1 MPEAQDAISGEYH
14 GERKPLFNL
23 AFKTALLTALTL
35 GIYRFWA
42 KTRIRKYIWSSVAG
56 QSDAFEYTGTGLEKF
71 LGFLMAI
78 VILAIYLG
86 IVQMILFY
94 FGLSLFSEP
103 TSSAEMVGQT
113 LAFYITFLAVV
124 PLIFFAQYRARRYKL
139 ARSRWR
145 GVRFGMERSAWGYA
159 LRAMGHWVLTIFTL
173 GVLLPRQTFYLEKY
187 MTDRTWYGNGK
198 FEQQGKWTGLY
209 PAMKHL
215 AIGLAILIGGGI
227 LGGLTGSA
235 VLGVTAAVVG
245 YIWLMIGLVSYRVK
259 SFIYLTD
266 NKVLD
271 GEVRFDATP
280 ETSIIVG
287 TVIVGGL
294 VVGLVVGLV
303 FAVVGG
309 IASSLMGPLMFGNPV
324 AQIFGLIAVAA
335 IYIMALAM
343 AGALSLVWITQPI
356 IDHVVTTLNVKG
368 AEHLNTI
375 KQRAHDDG
383 ADAEGF
389 ADALD
394 VGGAI

>member
-1 MPEAQDAISGEYH
+1 MSEIKSTISGEYH
-14 GERKPLFNL
+14 GERRPLFTL
-23 AFKTALLTALTL
+23 AFKTAILTALTV

-56 QSDAFEYTGTGLEKF
+56 QGDAFEYTGTGLEKF
-71 LGFLMAI
+71 LGFLMAM
-78 VILAIYLG
+78 VILAVYLG
-86 IVQMILFY
+86 IIQMILFY
-94 FGLSLFSEP
+94 FGLTLLSEP
-103 TSSAEMVGQT
+103 RNEAEMLAQMG
-113 LAFYITFLAVV
+113 AFYVTFLAVV
-124 PLIFFAQYRARRYKL
+124 PLIFFAQYRARRYKM

-145 GVRFGMERSAWGYA
+145 GVRFGMEHGAWGYA
-159 LRAMGHWVLTIFTL
+159 LRAIGHWVLTLVTL

-187 MTDRTWYGNGK
+187 MTDRTWYGDGK
-198 FEQQGKWTGLY
+198 FQQKGRWTELY

-215 AIGLAILIGGGI
+215 AIGLAVLVGGSL
-227 LGGLTGSA
+227 LGGLTGSGGIVVIA
-235 VLGVTAAVVG
+235 GLVG
-245 YIWLMIGLVSYRVK
+245 YVWFMVGLVSYRVN

-271 GEVRFDATP
+271 GEVHFHATP
-280 ETSIIVG
+280 ETSTIVS

-309 IASSLMGPLMFGNPV
+309 IASSMMGPLMFGDPV
-324 AQIFGLIAVAA
+324 ARIVGLIAVAA

-356 IDHVVTTLNVKG
+356 IDHVVTEMRVHG
-368 AEHLNTI
+368 AEHLNSI
-375 KQRAHDDG
+375 KQRAHDTG

>member
-1 MPEAQDAISGEYH
+1 MSEIQKAISGGYD
-14 GERKPLFNL
+14 GERKPLFTL

-42 KTRIRKYIWSSVAG
+42 KTRIRKYIWSSAVG
-56 QSDAFEYTGTGLEKF
+56 EGDAFEYTGTGLEKF

-78 VILAIYLG
+78 VILAVYLG

-94 FGLSLFSEP
+94 FGMTLFSEP
-103 TSSAEMVGQT
+103 TSQAEMVGQM
-113 LAFYITFLAVV
+113 LAFYITFFAVV

-145 GVRFGMERSAWGYA
+145 GVRFGMEKDAWGYA
-159 LRAMGHWVLTIFTL
+159 FRAIGHWILTIVTL
-173 GVLLPRQTFYLEKY
+173 GALLPRQTFSLEKY
-187 MTDRTWYGNGK
+187 MADRTWYGNGK
-198 FEQQGKWTGLY
+198 FEQHGKWTGLY

-227 LGGLTGSA
+227 LAGVTGSA
-235 VLGVTAAVVG
+235 LIGGVAAVVG
-245 YIWLMIGLVSYRVK
+245 YFWFMVGLVSYRVR
-259 SFIYLTD
+259 SFIYLTQ
-266 NKVLD
+266 NKTLD
-271 GEVRFDATP
+271 GEVTFEATP
-280 ETSIIVG
+280 DTSTIVS

-294 VVGLVVGLV
+294 VVGLIVGVV
-303 FAVVGG
+303 FAVVG
-309 IASSLMGPLMFGNPV
+309 AVVSSMMGPLMFGNPV
-324 AQIFGLIAVAA
+324 AQVFGVIFVVAL
-335 IYIMALAM
+335 YVLALAM

-356 IDHVVTTLNVKG
+356 IDHVVCSMKVQG
-368 AEHLNTI
+368 ADHLNSIT
-375 KQRAHDDG
+375 QRAHDEG

>member
-1 MPEAQDAISGEYH
+1 MSDVTHRVSGEYH
-14 GERKPLFNL
+14 GARKPLFGL
-23 AFKTALLTALTL
+23 AFKTALLTALTV

-56 QSDAFEYTGTGLEKF
+56 QGDAFEYTGTGLEKF
-71 LGFLMAI
+71 LGFLVAI
-78 VILAIYLG
+78 VILAVYLG

-94 FGLSLFSEP
+94 FGLTLFSEP
-103 TSSAEMVGQT
+103 TNTAEMVGQT

-124 PLIFFAQYRARRYKL
+124 PLLFFAQYRARRYKL

-145 GVRFGMERSAWGYA
+145 GVRFGMENGAWGYA
-159 LRAMGHWVLTIFTL
+159 LRAMGHWVLTIVTL
-173 GVLLPRQTFYLEKY
+173 GALLPRQTFYLEKY
-187 MTDRTWYGNGK
+187 MTDRTWYGDGK
-198 FEQQGKWTGLY
+198 FEQEGKWSALY

-235 VLGVTAAVVG
+235 AIGAIAAIVG
-245 YIWLMIGLVSYRVK
+245 YIWFMVGLVSYRVK

-266 NKVLD
+266 HKVLD

-280 ETSIIVG
+280 ETSTIVS

-294 VVGLVVGLV
+294 VVGLIVGLV

-309 IASSLMGPLMFGNPV
+309 IASAMMGPLMFGNPV
-324 AQIFGLIAVAA
+324 AQIIGLIVVVA

-356 IDHVVTTLNVKG
+356 IDHVVTEMRVYG

-375 KQRAHDDG
+375 KQRAHDSG